1 MNHDTRLSSVSFTGT
16 SSTTLLLTYNE
27 SNVRSLKGARQKK
40 AEAKKLRLKNVH
52 IHKRPTGLGKPA
64 GFATI
69 TVYDAANRV

>member
-40 AEAKKLRLKNVH
+40 AEAKKASAK
-52 IHKRPTGLGKPA
+52 KRSYP
-64 GFATI
+64 
-69 TVYDAANRV
+69 